1 MNISFS
7 PEFQMEVYLDK
18 QESYVMQMLD
28 RVTSKSNKEVEKSE
42 DSSSSNNDN
51 NNNKNKQEPF
61 FKESDYGSFKAK
73 QSQNLNSS
81 IGSTASFFNTL
92 ANAGGSVK
100 NSA

>member
-1 MNISFS
+1 MNINFT

-18 QESYVMQMLD
+18 QDSYVMQMLD
-28 RVTSKSNKEVEKSE
+28 RVTSKSTREVEKSE

-51 NNNKNKQEPF
+51 NKNKKQEPF
-61 FKESDYGSFKAK
+61 FKESDYGNYKAK

-92 ANAGGSVK
+92 SNAGGNVK